1 MEIIEKVGYKEP
13 TPIQRQAIPIGFQ
26 VNYFNSNL
34 SNLIFCNF
42 IYIFRIVILSV
53 LLKLVLV
60 KHWLTL
66 YRLLNGSNLYLKWK
80 EKKTLIK

>member
-34 SNLIFCNF
+34 SSIIFCNF
-42 IYIFRIVILSV
+42 ISIFRTVILSV
-53 LLKLVLV
+53 LLKLVPG
-60 KHWLTL
+60 KRWLTL
-66 YRLLNGSNLYLKWK
+66 YPLLNGSNLYLKWK
-80 EKKTLIK
+80 EKKMLIK